1 MGRAGQCAW
10 SGLRDGSSMQGRV
23 AGSGLLP
30 NTTTRRTTSSLAPVY
45 THCCCCCYC
54 LDLLEM
60 SAEGSHHGD
69 SDGKK
74 EDAAETRR
82 DTEPTCLFCKIANGQ
97 QEDCELVYQ
106 DEHLSSFRDIHP
118 GAPHHYLVVPR
129 DHVGNC
135 KSLRRRHVALVNEMV
150 RVGKEVLQRQGV
162 SDLSD
167 IRLGFHWPPFSSVT
181 HLHLHVLA
189 PASQIG
195 FLRLA
200 YRLNTW
206 WFVTCDQLIKI
217 LEAFPEESAEEGSKA
232 H

>member
-1 MGRAGQCAW
+1 MC
-10 SGLRDGSSMQGRV
+10 RDSRQRDCCRTQQQEEHHLWRPV
-23 AGSGLLP
+23 AGWLPASPALL
-30 NTTTRRTTSSLAPVY
+30 AQVY

-167 IRLGFHWPPFSSVT
+167 IRQALGFHWPPFSSVT

>member
-1 MGRAGQCAW
+1 MVQRHHRQ
-10 SGLRDGSSMQGRV
+10 SSVQILPGSS
-23 AGSGLLP
+23 L
-30 NTTTRRTTSSLAPVY
+30 RRPVTISCAAFLDCCRPQQHLWRPVY
-45 THCCCCCYC
+45 TRCCCCC

-60 SAEGSHHGD
+60 SAEGSPQLGD
-69 SDGKK
+69 GRK

-206 WFVTCDQLIKI
+206 WFVTSDQLIKI